1 LNKKL
6 KITASTLKID
16 ELLRNK
22 IIHFHKKK
30 NNEFFAYTKQI
41 SVLKVFLKDHV
52 TLNDAENSVQE

>member
-1 LNKKL
+1 MNYCEIKLFISTKK
-6 KITASTLKID
+6 
-16 ELLRNK
+16 N
-22 IIHFHKKK
+22 